1 MYIYM
6 FFLLNNCWQLIKIK
20 IISIILRRY
29 DDFKNL
35 ASFKPKYAWCKHS
48 FSIYSIFVHV
58 YHFFRC
64 CRHGW
69 EYIKCAAES
78 LDPLKCNADSIY
90 GAVTVLMQAN
100 RSFFDRINPGRGE
113 EVYSCINSKSTI
125 LNTYLRV
132 WDF

>member
-1 MYIYM
+1 MQTL
-6 FFLLNNCWQLIKIK
+6 LLNLQYICKCL
-20 IISIILRRY
+20 
-29 DDFKNL
+29 
-35 ASFKPKYAWCKHS
+35 SFFGFP
-48 FSIYSIFVHV
+48 
-58 YHFFRC
+58 C